1 MKIQSFLPVALAPLS
16 AVADEPLFAA
26 GIQKFDADH

>member
-1 MKIQSFLPVALAPLS
+1 VPLALVALAPLS